1 MALQSKFHLYGRD
14 ILFTQERL
22 ALYELKLEFQSV
34 AQEQQDWFRNTFEE
48 YLNTP
53 DEFPQKSTDM
63 LRNVVMGAAHWGASA
78 LTKRGYYDSTMWT
91 LTETVYKRFESRML
105 SMQEVMETY
114 FAEADQQAAH
124 AAHQREMRKTFRRR
138 AYGTYSSNVTKR
150 MKAGMVNLTTGAL
163 HSAVNAAGNLSS
175 ELDAKDLKRQNMEA
189 AFPTAER
196 IVRDA
201 LNAVFHEVCLQLNL
215 NDAGLSNA
223 EDSRVHN
230 LSRMPEQEAKSTA
243 LALLQKEPG
252 DNRIYRFLLKQ
263 YKDPDGT
270 LNQIAEQFQVDI
282 DPMRRECLDSIYAEL
297 PTGNL
302 DEVRKSIEKYR
313 RALADYNLETDAN
326 LDKLLACEQQLYDAA
341 CTFHGTRYD
350 SIEECEAAQKRFE
363 TEKGNID
370 ALAPVIDSEIDKL
383 VLKYTPESRDA
394 AKEVHNALER
404 RYAGLARTPKML
416 ALKQFLFTY
425 AQCEKDVEAANKSK
439 ATPLK
444 RNIAAALCAA
454 MIVLN
459 VLNPFTAVVRWIVAI
474 ACGGFLWW
482 QMDGLTDQKVGARA
496 RTVLDSGAVFHPR
509 DTLVYTGTQNYS
521 LTHEDKAPDAE
532 IQKERRTEIL
542 EGLGAIVLIGAV
554 CPLIAE
560 LL

>member
-1 MALQSKFHLYGRD
+1 MWARGVRPSPTFHTIGSAGQSFVHLTARQFHGFLCGQLAHNRLGD
-14 ILFTQERL
+14 GVGQIFLHFFPANQRGFELCDGFILC
-22 ALYELKLEFQSV
+22 
-34 AQEQQDWFRNTFEE
+34 
-48 YLNTP
+48 
-53 DEFPQKSTDM
+53 
-63 LRNVVMGAAHWGASA
+63 
-78 LTKRGYYDSTMWT
+78 KR
-91 LTETVYKRFESRML
+91 
-105 SMQEVMETY
+105 
-114 FAEADQQAAH
+114 
-124 AAHQREMRKTFRRR
+124 
-138 AYGTYSSNVTKR
+138 
-150 MKAGMVNLTTGAL
+150 
-163 HSAVNAAGNLSS
+163 
-175 ELDAKDLKRQNMEA
+175 
-189 AFPTAER
+189 
-196 IVRDA
+196 
-201 LNAVFHEVCLQLNL
+201 C
-215 NDAGLSNA
+215 
-223 EDSRVHN
+223 
-230 LSRMPEQEAKSTA
+230 
-243 LALLQKEPG
+243 
-252 DNRIYRFLLKQ
+252 
-263 YKDPDGT
+263 
-270 LNQIAEQFQVDI
+270 
-282 DPMRRECLDSIYAEL
+282 
-297 PTGNL
+297 
-302 DEVRKSIEKYR
+302 
-313 RALADYNLETDAN
+313 
-326 LDKLLACEQQLYDAA
+326 YDAA

-383 VLKYTPESRDA
+383 VLKYTPKSRDA